1 MLGAHRHSLGDL
13 NIDASR
19 LKFRSETREVLTNLF
34 VHNDM
39 DLYSLFCLAFE
50 NSIKSPFRI
59 VGGRAAQI

>member
-1 MLGAHRHSLGDL
+1 
-13 NIDASR
+13 

-59 VGGRAAQI
+59 VGRRAAQI